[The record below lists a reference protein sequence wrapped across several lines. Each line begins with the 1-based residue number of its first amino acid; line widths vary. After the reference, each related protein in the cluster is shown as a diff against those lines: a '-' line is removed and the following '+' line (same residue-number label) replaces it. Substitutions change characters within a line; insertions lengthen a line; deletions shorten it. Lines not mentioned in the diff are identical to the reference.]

1 VGTALGARHG
11 LLIRGGDILER
22 ASTVDTVVL
31 DKTGTITQGRPRVT
45 RVRPAAPGGALG
57 DDELLALAAA
67 VERLSSH
74 PLAKAVVTAAD
85 NRGAS
90 SLQVKE
96 GTFVQQPGSG
106 ALATVDGKRVQVGS
120 ESWVA
125 SSGRAAR
132 RGELGAAHLGADL
145 PAGHTLVYV
154 AVDGRLVGALEVAD
168 EIRAEAA
175 GTVARLQQMGIQVH
189 VLSGDR
195 PATVEAVASQLGVDV
210 AYVHGGVRPEG
221 KAAFVERLQKEGRT
235 VAMVGD
241 GVNDAAALAQAH
253 VGIAMGGGVGA
264 ASEVASVVLLGDRL
278 SQVVSG
284 LELSK
289 ATLSKIKQ
297 NLVWAFAYN
306 LVGIPLAAGAALPA
320 FGVALTPSVA
330 GALMGVSSLGVMG
343 NSLLLR
349 VTGGRM
355 LEQVEEIGRHS
366 VDHPNKQQV

>member
-1 VGTALGARHG
+1 MGTALGARHG

-45 RVRPAAPGGALG
+45 RVRPAAPGGG
-57 DDELLALAAA
+57 SISDGELLALAAA

-85 NRGAS
+85 DGGAS
-90 SLQVKE
+90 TLQVKE
-96 GTFVQQPGSG
+96 GTFLQEPGSG
-106 ALATVDGKRVQVGS
+106 ALATVDGKKVQVGS
-120 ESWVA
+120 ESWVS
-125 SSGRAAR
+125 SSGRATR
-132 RGELGAAHLGADL
+132 RGELGAAQLAADL

-175 GTVARLQQMGIQVH
+175 GTVARLQKMGIQVH

-195 PATVEAVASQLGVDV
+195 PATVEAVAARLGVDV
-210 AYVHGGVRPEG
+210 SCVHGGVRPEG
-221 KAAFVERLQKEGRT
+221 KAAFVEQLQKEGRT

-349 VTGGRM
+349 VTGGHM
-355 LEQVEEIGRHS
+355 LERVEEIGREGEKR
-366 VDHPNKQQV
+366 V